1 VWSIGLARV
10 SAIFAR
16 SSRFSVS
23 IVVFVSGG
31 FWVVLAISSLY
42 GAVSFSMAFLGG
54 GAGLYLMYRRAEI
67 ARAIVVAAV
76 TA

>member
-1 VWSIGLARV
+1 MCSFPSAVCSIGLARI

-16 SSRFSVS
+16 SSRLSVS

-42 GAVSFSMAFLGG
+42 GAVSFSSDGFSVV
-54 GAGLYLMYRRAEI
+54 GLVFM
-67 ARAIVVAAV
+67 
-76 TA
+76 